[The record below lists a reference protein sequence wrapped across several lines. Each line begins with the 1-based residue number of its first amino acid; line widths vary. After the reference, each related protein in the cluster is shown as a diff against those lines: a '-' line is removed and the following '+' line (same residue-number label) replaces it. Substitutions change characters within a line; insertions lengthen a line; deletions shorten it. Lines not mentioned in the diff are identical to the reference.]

1 MGPVSIMVV
10 VALIVGVMALLYL
23 TQVTKTSV
31 YGYEI
36 NELEVEQTELQQ
48 RQQELAVEAARLQS
62 IDRLKSS
69 TALERLESQQQVGY
83 SGTNAQQ

>member
-69 TALERLESQQQVGY
+69 TALEGLESQQQVGY